1 MLNSIKQKMNNDRG
15 AVNTTEVILLIALAV
30 FTVLAISRFIIT
42 PMVESSKG
50 IGLEIQAMD
59 PRN

>member
-1 MLNSIKQKMNNDRG
+1 MLNSIKQKMNSDRG
-15 AVNTTEVILLIALAV
+15 AINSTEVILLIALAV
-30 FTVLAISRFIIT
+30 FTVLAISRFIIA

>member
-1 MLNSIKQKMNNDRG
+1 MLNLIKQKMNSDRG
-15 AVNTTEVILLIALAV
+15 AVNSIEVILLIALAV